1 MTTQKIN
8 AKALLSKMPDE
19 VFQNFISPLIDDIGW
34 PFTHENSSLHGTKW
48 QGILSPLTLCQLC
61 NMAWERKT
69 ILLGEICL
77 YEYSKKDIDLIIR
90 RKTEE
95 LSVMGYYDSKECR
108 QSLLYH
114 ENIANSGQKFSTP
127 ITLALLENKTYLIL
141 DGNHRI
147 ASIFTTNTKDSFLLE
162 AWIGY

>member
-1 MTTQKIN
+1 MTTQKKY

-34 PFTHENSSLHGTKW
+34 PFTHENNLLYETGW
-48 QGILSPLTLCQLC
+48 QPILSPLALWQLC
-61 NMAWERKT
+61 EMTWERKF
-69 ILLGEICL
+69 IVLGEISL
-77 YEYSKKDIDLIIR
+77 YENSKKDIDLVIR
-90 RKTEE
+90 NKTDD
-95 LSVMGYYDSKECR
+95 LGLPGYDAERCR

-114 ENIANSGQKFSTP
+114 EKVTTSEHKFDTP
-127 ITLALLENKTYLIL
+127 VTLAFLKDQTYKIL

-147 ASIFTTNTKDSFLLE
+147 ASLFTTNKKDSFSLE

>member
-1 MTTQKIN
+1 MT
-8 AKALLSKMPDE
+8 
-19 VFQNFISPLIDDIGW
+19 
-34 PFTHENSSLHGTKW
+34 
-48 QGILSPLTLCQLC
+48 
-61 NMAWERKT
+61 WERKT
-69 ILLGEICL
+69 IVLGEIFL
-77 YEYSKKDIDLIIR
+77 YENSKKAIDLVIR
-90 RKTEE
+90 NKTEE
-95 LSVMGYYDSKECR
+95 LSVMGYDSGYCR

-114 ENIANSGQKFSTP
+114 ENIVNSGQKFSTP

>member
-34 PFTHENSSLHGTKW
+34 PFTHENNILHGTVW
-48 QGILSPLTLCQLC
+48 QRILSPLALWQLC
-61 NMAWERKT
+61 NMTWERKT
-69 ILLGEICL
+69 IVLGEIFL
-77 YEYSKKDIDLIIR
+77 YENSKKAIDLVIR
-90 RKTEE
+90 NKTEE
-95 LSVMGYYDSKECR
+95 LSVMGYDSGYCR

-114 ENIANSGQKFSTP
+114 ENIVNSGQKFSTP